1 MIVRVE
7 DKFFQ
12 SDRFISAER
21 AGHLMVVTLASP
33 GGNVEL
39 KLFLTPDEFE
49 ALVRGELNEEVGSTT
64 AHDFATPHQWVNAG
78 RAGREGS
85 M

>member
-1 MIVRVE
+1 MIIRVE

-12 SDRFISAER
+12 SDRFVSATR
-21 AGHLMVVTLASP
+21 VGQLMVVTLASP

-39 KLFLTPDEFE
+39 RLSLTPDEFE
-49 ALVRGELNEEVGSTT
+49 ALVHGELNEEVGGTTSHGFSTP
-64 AHDFATPHQWVNAG
+64 AQWVNAG
-78 RAGREGS
+78 RVGSEGS